1 MLKDVDGLLQHW
13 GEQRKRLGLGA
24 GLGSQMGSIMEWKG
38 NAPRGTPGTR
48 ILVGGAGLDH
58 IAAEVDAA
66 LAELKRRD
74 ARGKVLA
81 KLARFRYLH
90 AVSIREQMREVGLD
104 EDADRTYRN
113 WVRALH
119 QQVLLILTIRT
130 SRLHTARRDGVRRSG
145 VELASKVS
153 RGD

>member
-13 GEQRKRLGLGA
+13 GEQSKRLGLGA

-38 NAPRGTPGTR
+38 NAPRGTPGAR
-48 ILVGGAGLDH
+48 ILIGGAGLDH

-66 LAELKRRD
+66 LAELHRRD
-74 ARGKVLA
+74 ARGKVLV

-90 AVSIREQMREVGLD
+90 AVSIREQMREVGLH

-113 WVRALH
+113 WIRALH

-130 SRLHTARRDGVRRSG
+130 CRPHTARRDGVRRSG

-153 RGD
+153 RSE